1 MEDRGRDLFH
11 AFFAGEARDFLL
23 RGVDM
28 ALEEDG
34 PDLTS
39 NGIFAETDTL
49 SADLIAKESTLV
61 AGLPLAE
68 VILERLGAADRVQ
81 VKQDVPEGS
90 PVGAG
95 DCVCRLQGSAR
106 SILRAERVFIN
117 YVAHLSGIADFTA
130 SFVQRLRGT
139 GTLLLDTRKT
149 LPCLRYPEKYA
160 VRLGGGKNHRMNL
173 TQMLMLKDNHLDR
186 CGGIN
191 RAVNLL
197 RQAYSPCPPIVV
209 ECRTLREVEQAV
221 SAGVER
227 ILLDNMGP
235 EDLSRAL
242 CRIPAGIETEISGG
256 VDRENIGELAG
267 LGADYISAGRL
278 TNAARSKDFSLKS
291 ELTCAP
297 SGG

>member
-1 MEDRGRDLFH
+1 MEDTGRDFFH

-39 NGIFAETDTL
+39 NGVFAEADTL

-81 VKQDVPEGS
+81 VKQYAPEGALVES
-90 PVGAG
+90 G
-95 DCVCRLQGSAR
+95 DCVCRLEGSAR
-106 SILRAERVFIN
+106 SILQAERVVIN
-117 YVAHLSGIADFTA
+117 YVAHLSGIADLTA
-130 SFVQRLRGT
+130 GLVQRLRGT
-139 GTLLLDTRKT
+139 GTVLLDTRKT

-160 VRLGGGKNHRMNL
+160 VRLGGGENHRMNL

-209 ECRTLREVEQAV
+209 ECRTLKEVEQAV
-221 SAGVER
+221 AVGVER

-242 CRIPAGIETEISGG
+242 RRVPAGIQTEISGG
-256 VDRENIGELAG
+256 VDEENIGELAG
-267 LGADYISAGRL
+267 LGADYISAGKL
-278 TNAARSKDFSLKS
+278 TNAARSRDFSLRS
-291 ELTCAP
+291 ELTRAP